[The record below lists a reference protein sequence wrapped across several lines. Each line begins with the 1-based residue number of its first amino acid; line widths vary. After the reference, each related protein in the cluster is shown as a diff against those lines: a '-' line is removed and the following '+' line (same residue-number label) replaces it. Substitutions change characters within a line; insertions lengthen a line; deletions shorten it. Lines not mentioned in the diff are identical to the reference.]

1 MEEQENTAAKKGK
14 VAFWQNCPICLRNNA
29 TSPEFKEFLALI
41 EHMETHLQPELQP
54 VRRKPGAYLTETD
67 LLAFTFRCEILKVPR
82 RKIAPKA
89 QVLLIF
95 VAEWL
100 YEALAKCPE
109 INDILT
115 SNLKV
120 ADQLVDLVG
129 KLPEQF
135 AEQRSYFLK
144 YRDRLRETG
153 MDPKWLRRP
162 GGQVTFV
169 AESMA
174 GARWGLSPSSSRE
187 YVRQVQP
194 KKKSTSPTLE
204 MRAGL
209 TDDRVKEGTWWKPDT
224 PDES

>member
-1 MEEQENTAAKKGK
+1 MEEQENTPAKKGEG
-14 VAFWQNCPICLRNNA
+14 AFWRKCPICVRNNA
-29 TSPEFKEFLALI
+29 TSPEFKEFLSLI
-41 EHMETHLQPELQP
+41 EHMETHLQAEPQP
-54 VRRKPGAYLTETD
+54 VRRKPGAYLTEAD
-67 LLAFTFRCEILKVPR
+67 LLAFMHGWEILEVPR
-82 RKIAPKA
+82 RRIAPKA
-89 QVLLIF
+89 QVLLIP
-95 VAEWL
+95 VADWL
-100 YEALAKCPE
+100 QEALATCPE

-135 AEQRSYFLK
+135 AEQRAYFLK
-144 YRDRLRETG
+144 YQDRLKETG

-174 GARWGLSPSSSRE
+174 GAKWGLSPSSSRE

-194 KKKSTSPTLE
+194 KKKSTSPTLA

-209 TDDRVKEGTWWKPDT
+209 TDDLVKERTWWKPNT